1 RVEQASEFSDL
12 FDSEAP
18 LESEARREGIHR
30 YFKEIVSPVII
41 ALKENNGI
49 QKLLEMG
56 LVGITPPIKS
66 ELERLKLWKIA

>member
-1 RVEQASEFSDL
+1 M
-12 FDSEAP
+12 
-18 LESEARREGIHR
+18 
-30 YFKEIVSPVII
+30 IV

-66 ELERLKLWKIA
+66 ELERLKLWKIE